1 MYNSK
6 PHSNYV
12 SVSPNF
18 FTNFNPKNFT
28 VEYGLTEKEVTQ
40 LKELFDSIDLGGNGL
55 ISLIDLRAFI
65 FNYTQ
70 FNAQNNTLY
79 HIIGEYDTSL

>member
-1 MYNSK
+1 M
-6 PHSNYV
+6 
-12 SVSPNF
+12 
-18 FTNFNPKNFT
+18 
-28 VEYGLTEKEVTQ
+28 Q

-79 HIIGEYDTSL
+79 HIISEYDSNMQGGISFEDFIRIAKP